1 MLIHIRERN
10 NPFFCN
16 SDIFRGLT
24 EEEQMRLIYE
34 RKQCRE
40 SVVLIV
46 GIIAAA
52 LLVGCSIFLGDFL
65 ITLIITVMA
74 LFAGVICLGIKD

>member
-1 MLIHIRERN
+1 
-10 NPFFCN
+10 
-16 SDIFRGLT
+16 
-24 EEEQMRLIYE
+24 MRLIYE

-46 GIIAAA
+46 GIIAVA

-74 LFAGVICLGIKD
+74 LFAGVVYFGIRE

>member
-1 MLIHIRERN
+1 MLIHFKDRD
-10 NPFFCN
+10 NPFFCD
-16 SDIFRGLT
+16 SDMLIGLT
-24 EEEQMRLIYE
+24 EDEQTRLLYE

-40 SVVLIV
+40 TVVLIV
-46 GIIAAA
+46 AIIAAA

-74 LFAGVICLGIKD
+74 LFAGVVYFGIRE

>member
-1 MLIHIRERN
+1 MLIHFKDRD
-10 NPFFCN
+10 NPFFCD
-16 SDIFRGLT
+16 SDMLMGLT
-24 EEEQMRLIYE
+24 EDEQTRLLYE

-40 SVVLIV
+40 TVVLIV